1 MPLASSSL
9 VELAYDPEVTYGV
22 IPTTG
27 GHFKLRFTGESL
39 NYEISKEVSAE
50 INSSRTVSSK
60 VPVSASTSGDI
71 ETEMSYKE
79 YDPFI
84 EAALQSTFT
93 TFGVNGV
100 GAAFIC
106 TAFTATTITASVA
119 TSGASIFTNLKPGQF
134 FRLTAPGNP
143 NDGKILKVHMTTAP
157 TSTVLTVDASTPLT
171 AGGTNVAGCTVSTS
185 RLTNGATQKSFCIE
199 RRATDIGEFWC
210 YSGQVVGSWD
220 INMASDSLTT
230 QTFSFTGR
238 KAQRNVAT
246 HLPGT
251 ATESSA
257 YDIHSS
263 ATGPVCLLWVDGAPL
278 ANTFVQ
284 SFSLSYD
291 NGAEA
296 QMAMCGIGAV
306 GVRSNTVSATGSM
319 SVYFASGTLFDKF
332 TSNTNIALTVSTLD
346 ASGNGYV
353 ITLPK
358 VNISAVGGANAPSKD
373 QDMILDIEFEAL
385 RDLGNANALLR
396 QLIFVD
402 RVGAAV

>member
-9 VELAYDPEVTYGV
+9 VELAYAPEVTYGG

-27 GHFKLRFTGESL
+27 NHAKLRFTGESL
-39 NYEISKEVSAE
+39 NYEISKEVSSE

-71 ETEMSYKE
+71 EAEMSYKE

-93 TFGVNGV
+93 AFGVNGV

-106 TAFTATTITASVA
+106 TTFTANTITASAA
-119 TSGASIFTNLKPGQF
+119 TSGASIFTNLRPGQF

-143 NDGKILKVHMTTAP
+143 NDGKILKVHMSTAP

-171 AGGTNVAGCTVSTS
+171 AGGTNVAGCSVSTS
-185 RLTNGATQKSFCIE
+185 RLTNGATQKSFSIE
-199 RRATDIGEFWC
+199 RRSTDIGEFWC
-210 YSGQVVGSWD
+210 YSGQVVSSWD
-220 INMASDSLTT
+220 INMSSSSLTT

-284 SFSLSYD
+284 SFSMSYD

-296 QMAMCGIGAV
+296 QMAMCDIGAV

-319 SVYFASGTLFDKF
+319 SVYFASGALFDKF
-332 TSNTNIALTVSTLD
+332 TSNTNISLTVSTLD

-358 VNISAVGGANAPSKD
+358 VNISAVGGANASSKD
-373 QDMILDIEFEAL
+373 QDMMLDIEFEAL

>member
-9 VELAYDPEVTYGV
+9 VELAYAPEVTFGV
-22 IPTTG
+22 IPVAGNHT
-27 GHFKLRFTGESL
+27 KLRFTGESL
-39 NYEISKEVSAE
+39 NYEIAKEVSAE
-50 INSSRTVSSK
+50 INSTRTSSSK

-79 YDPFI
+79 YDPLI
-84 EAALQSTFT
+84 EASLQSTFT
-93 TFGVNGV
+93 AFGVNGV

-106 TAFTATTITASVA
+106 TTFTATTITASVA
-119 TSGASIFTNLKPGQF
+119 TAGASIFTSLRPGQF
-134 FRLTAPGNP
+134 FRLTAPGNV
-143 NDGKILKVHMTTAP
+143 NDGKILRVHATTPP
-157 TSTVLTVDASTPLT
+157 TSTVITVDAATPLT
-171 AGGTNVAGCTVSTS
+171 AGGTNVAACSVSTS
-185 RLTNGATQKSFCIE
+185 RLTNGSTQKSFSLE
-199 RRATDIGEFWC
+199 RRSTDIGEFWC
-210 YSGQVVGSWD
+210 YSGQVLGSWD
-220 INMASDSLTT
+220 INMASGALTT
-230 QTFSFTGR
+230 QTFSFVGR

-246 HLPGT
+246 HLPG
-251 ATESSA
+251 AGVESQA

-263 ATGPVCLLWVDGAPL
+263 ATGPVCLLFVDGAPL

-296 QMAMCGIGAV
+296 QTAMCDIGAV

-319 SVYFASGTLFDKF
+319 SVYFANGSLFDKF
-332 TSNTNIALTVSTLD
+332 ASNTNISLTVSTLD
-346 ASGNGYV
+346 ASGNGYI

-358 VNISAVGGANAPSKD
+358 VNISTLGGANASAKD
-373 QDMILDIEFEAL
+373 QDMMIDIDFEAL